1 MLGVLESKMRAY
13 VESGCKDTTN
23 PQGCCGLTLVIVGQS
38 PTKQEKVGRGG
49 EGKRKQHRVRV
60 LRVRLQMRKKGR

>member
-13 VESGCKDTTN
+13 FEIGCKDTTN

-49 EGKRKQHRVRV
+49 EGIMSYELRIMNYELRIRV
-60 LRVRLQMRKKGR
+60 

>member
-13 VESGCKDTTN
+13 FEIGCKDTTN

-38 PTKQEKVGRGG
+38 PTKSEKVGRGE
-49 EGKRKQHRVRV
+49 EGIMSYELRIMNYELGIRV
-60 LRVRLQMRKKGR
+60 

>member
-13 VESGCKDTTN
+13 FEIGCKDTTN

-38 PTKQEKVGRGG
+38 PTKSEKVGRGG
-49 EGKRKQHRVRV
+49 GGNYELRIMNYELRIRV
-60 LRVRLQMRKKGR
+60 

>member
-13 VESGCKDTTN
+13 FEIGGKDTTN

-38 PTKQEKVGRGG
+38 PTKSEKVGRGE
-49 EGKRKQHRVRV
+49 EGWGIKNYE
-60 LRVRLQMRKKGR
+60 LRILNYELRIMS